1 MDYTDV
7 QKKQGELIKSVRIQ
21 LGLYGEEL
29 GNKLGVSKATIS
41 LWETGK
47 TSPRIDKLN
56 ELAKLSGKD
65 ISYFYEDT
73 GLDQLIEYNITNL
86 KKTLDSIN
94 DINPLSLKNQYKNS
108 KTADREFFIKQLL
121 HMMTNKELS
130 IFLISLSERFK

>member
-21 LGLYGEEL
+21 LGLSGEEL

-94 DINPLSLKNQYKNS
+94 DINPLSLKNQY
-108 KTADREFFIKQLL
+108 
-121 HMMTNKELS
+121 
-130 IFLISLSERFK
+130 

>member
-7 QKKQGELIKSVRIQ
+7 QKKQGELIKSVRTQ
-21 LGLYGEEL
+21 LGLSGEEL

-47 TSPRIDKLN
+47 ASPRIDKLN

-73 GLDQLIEYNITNL
+73 GLDQLIKYNITNL
-86 KKTLDSIN
+86 
-94 DINPLSLKNQYKNS
+94 YKNS
-108 KTADREFFIKQLL
+108 KTADREFFIKQLP
-121 HMMTNKELS
+121 HMMTDKELS

>member
-21 LGLYGEEL
+21 LGLSGEEL

-47 TSPRIDKLN
+47 ASPRVDKLN

-73 GLDQLIEYNITNL
+73 GLDQLIKYNITNL
-86 KKTLDSIN
+86 KKTIDSIN
-94 DINPLSLKNQYKNS
+94 AENPLSLKNQYKKS
-108 KTADREFFIKQLL
+108 KTADREFFIKQLP
-121 HMMTNKELS
+121 HMMTDKELS

>member
-7 QKKQGELIKSVRIQ
+7 QKKQGELIKSVRMQ
-21 LGLYGEEL
+21 LGLSGEEL

-47 TSPRIDKLN
+47 ASPRVDKLN

-94 DINPLSLKNQYKNS
+94 DINPLSLKNQYKNT
-108 KTADREFFIKQLL
+108 KTCINGR
-121 HMMTNKELS
+121 
-130 IFLISLSERFK
+130 

>member
-21 LGLYGEEL
+21 LGLSGEEL
-29 GNKLGVSKATIS
+29 GNKLGVSKA
-41 LWETGK
+41 
-47 TSPRIDKLN
+47 
-56 ELAKLSGKD
+56 
-65 ISYFYEDT
+65 
-73 GLDQLIEYNITNL
+73 ITNL

-108 KTADREFFIKQLL
+108 KTADREFFIKQLP

>member
-21 LGLYGEEL
+21 LGLSGEEL

-86 KKTLDSIN
+86 KKI
-94 DINPLSLKNQYKNS
+94 
-108 KTADREFFIKQLL
+108 
-121 HMMTNKELS
+121 
-130 IFLISLSERFK
+130 